1 MWSDGCMENL
11 PPHISPEAFLIH
23 VFSAKAVRDGKI
35 VRRSLRDIERYIG
48 RDRFVKELHRRGFRA
63 VENAGQMV
71 IFCNREPVRI
81 VRDTVFAGENGS
93 EKPAFPDRNCRQ
105 FR

>member
-1 MWSDGCMENL
+1 MERL
-11 PPHISPEAFLIH
+11 PPHTSPEAFLAH
-23 VFSAKAVRDGKI
+23 VFGAKAVRDGKI
-35 VRRSLRDIERYIG
+35 VRRSLRDIERYVG
-48 RDRFVKELHRRGFRA
+48 HARFVREVHRRGFRA

-71 IFCNREPVRI
+71 IFCNRDPVRI
-81 VRDTVFAGENGS
+81 VRATVFAGENGT

>member
-1 MWSDGCMENL
+1 
-11 PPHISPEAFLIH
+11 
-23 VFSAKAVRDGKI
+23 
-35 VRRSLRDIERYIG
+35 
-48 RDRFVKELHRRGFRA
+48 VKELHRRGFRA